1 MMTAKKYGETET
13 EKDAL
18 DTFKCR
24 QIVSEIMDFGVAQHQ
39 IIDIIRLL
47 ALELEN
53 RNSMLM
59 INETCKKIDNGEI
72 FSEGPKIIT

>member
-1 MMTAKKYGETET
+1 
-13 EKDAL
+13 
-18 DTFKCR
+18 
-24 QIVSEIMDFGVAQHQ
+24 MDFGVAQHQ

-59 INETCKKIDNGEI
+59 INETCKKIDSEEI